1 MGPDDY
7 GLRGAIVAVSRRIFL
22 QQGVLA
28 AAACAT
34 TPLLALSPQRPVGG
48 DDQTHELPSL
58 SPSGSDRWQNH
69 AAALDHLGR
78 AQFSSEVGT
87 AFKVTV
93 EGNAQPVWVTL
104 LAVEDLPA
112 LVPVNP
118 ASFAVPNKQAASVPA
133 TSGFILRFGS
143 SAQLQQGTYLFEH
156 DSLGRF
162 ALLIVPQGNG
172 QQTYVATVNRL
183 QGAVIAAPQPP
194 AGSNGGAT
202 PATSSGTGTLPR
214 ALSGSPGV
222 QRAAVRD

>member
-1 MGPDDY
+1 
-7 GLRGAIVAVSRRIFL
+7 VAVSRRIFL

-34 TPLLALSPQRPVGG
+34 TPLLALSSQRPVGG
-48 DDQTHELPSL
+48 DQQTHELPNVL
-58 SPSGSDRWQNH
+58 PSSGADSWQNH

-78 AQFSSEVGT
+78 TEFSSAVGS

-93 EGNAQPVWVTL
+93 EGNAQPVWVML
-104 LAVEDLPA
+104 LSVDDLPA

-118 ASFAVPNKQAASVPA
+118 ASFAVPNKQTVPAPA
-133 TSGFILRFGS
+133 TSGFMLRFGS
-143 SAQLQQGTYLFEH
+143 SGQLQQGTYLFEH

-172 QQTYVATVNRL
+172 QKTYVATVNRL
-183 QGAVIAAPQPP
+183 QGATIIAVPFSQPP
-194 AGSNGGAT
+194 ARSSAPAAT
-202 PATSSGTGTLPR
+202 PAPATSSGTGNLPR
-214 ALSGSPGV
+214 ALSESPGV